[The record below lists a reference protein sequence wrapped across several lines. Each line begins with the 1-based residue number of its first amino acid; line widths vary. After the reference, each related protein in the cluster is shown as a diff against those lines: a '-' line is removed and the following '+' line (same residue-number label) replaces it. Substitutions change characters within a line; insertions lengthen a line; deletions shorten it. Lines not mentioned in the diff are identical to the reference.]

1 MGYSNFYPYRGV
13 EGKFPG
19 DVAKA
24 FPRESWTKTA
34 FPRGQDKFSRGVI
47 TVRAGWGKFSRGVIP
62 RKLAS

>member
-19 DVAKA
+19 DVAEA

-34 FPRGQDKFSRGVI
+34 FPRGQDKFPEG
-47 TVRAGWGKFSRGVIP
+47 
-62 RKLAS
+62 